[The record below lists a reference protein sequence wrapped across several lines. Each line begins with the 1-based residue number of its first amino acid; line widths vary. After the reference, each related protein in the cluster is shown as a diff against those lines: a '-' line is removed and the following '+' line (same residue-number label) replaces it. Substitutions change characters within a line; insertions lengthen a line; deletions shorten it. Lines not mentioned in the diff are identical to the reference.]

1 MTNPHGYLM
10 LFPHYLRE
18 GVTVEPLIFSLP
30 PAGGPPA
37 VAAMNGRDEIGRPW
51 LGITYDASPNPSIS
65 KAWNASTSHD
75 SPLITASRL
84 ELSCSN

>member
-51 LGITYDASPNPSIS
+51 LGITYDAPVQL
-65 KAWNASTSHD
+65 AA
-75 SPLITASRL
+75 PLRTHRSAKHGTLPHLTIRR
-84 ELSCSN
+84 